1 MEQRNNMKAGETL
14 EVFRPDGSLGTLV
27 LEEMR
32 NEEGEAIT
40 VAPHPQMI
48 LTCKAEEEIPVNAIL
63 RRRMQ

>member
-14 EVFRPDGSLGTLV
+14 EVFRPDGSLGKLV

-40 VAPHPQMI
+40 VAPHPQMVF
-48 LTCKAEEEIPVNAIL
+48 TCKAEEKIPVNAIL
-63 RRRMQ
+63 RRRMP